1 MTELQGEDQ
10 GVILVALNTDP
21 NEDESAVRDHV
32 EQYGLEGRFAVAP
45 QEMTDM
51 LVEEY
56 GADIVSVPTAPVVLV
71 SPDQTSGRLLPRG
84 LKSLEELQ
92 AELAAGG

>member
-21 NEDESAVRDHV
+21 NEDDSVVLEHV
-32 EQYGLEGRFAVAP
+32 ERYGLEGRFAVAP

-71 SPDQTSGRLLPRG
+71 SPDQTSARLLPRG
-84 LKSLEELQ
+84 LKSVDEIQ
-92 AELAAGG
+92 AELAADG

>member
-21 NEDESAVRDHV
+21 NEDEAAVLEHI
-32 EQYGLEGRFAVAP
+32 ENYGLEGRFAVAP

-51 LVEEY
+51 LVQEY

-71 SPDQTSGRLLPRG
+71 SPDQSSARLLPRG
-84 LKSLEELQ
+84 LKSVDEIQ